1 MMENNNF
8 NKKDNFTKDDF
19 QLVQSNTIIHDLKLE
34 TKPTT
39 FFKDAIRRF
48 AKNKSSVVGAIIL
61 GILILLAIFVPM
73 ISTSNIKKTNTGEK
87 FLAPKLFKTGT
98 GFWDGTTKYT
108 GIVYDTVNEVPADYV
123 KDAVYKIINTYTQ
136 KTNAANS
143 YGVGGYVMFETTD
156 TQEVGKVFFLSS
168 YPTTF
173 TSNGE
178 YTFTTHLEEVNGA
191 LGGELAEYAL
201 YLTYT
206 DEITNQKQEILLKD
220 WSREYGDIR
229 VNISD
234 RLENENIEKVKG
246 TVTFKIKKG
255 TDLKKKN
262 YILIQNAYFDALE
275 DVENYKYIKNDLS
288 FTDATKMVLETK
300 KINNESEENI
310 KFWSCDGRKGVFESE
325 ITYCDFIYDTYAK
338 AYGKEIVPYTKTEL
352 EEFIN
357 NGWCEYD
364 YTIGPESFKLI
375 DEEKCPIDSIT
386 SQQTS
391 SITGKL
397 LNVQAISY
405 KYRKMGY
412 DKMPMFIFGTDEYG
426 HDIFKKAFAGLRTSL
441 VLGVCTT
448 AFCFLFG
455 LCWGSISGY
464 FGGNV
469 DLAMERFCDIL
480 GGIPWI
486 VVMTLCILHLGNN
499 FFTFFLALCLT
510 GWMSTAARTRTQFYR
525 FKGREYILAS
535 RTLGASDGR
544 LIFRHILPNSLGT
557 IITSSVLMIP
567 SVIFS
572 EATLAYLNLGLQGVQ
587 SFGVMMAQNQ
597 QYIDKYPNLVIFPA
611 VIIALMMISFNLFGN
626 GLRDAFN
633 PSLKGSE

>member
-1 MMENNNF
+1 MENKQF
-8 NKKDNFTKDDF
+8 YTDNYTKDDF
-19 QLVQSNTIIHDLKLE
+19 QLVQSNAVIHDLKLE

-39 FFKDAIRRF
+39 FFKDAIKRF

-61 GILILLAIFVPM
+61 GILILLSIFVPVL
-73 ISTSNIKKTNTGEK
+73 SNNNIKTINTDER

-123 KDAVYKIINTYTQ
+123 KDAVYKITNTYVE
-136 KTNAANS
+136 KTNAANP
-143 YGVGGYVMFETTD
+143 YGVGGYVIFETTD
-156 TQEVGKVFFLSS
+156 TKEVGKEFFLSS
-168 YPTTF
+168 YSTLF
-173 TSNGE
+173 TSSGN
-178 YTFTTHLEEVNGA
+178 YVFTTLLGEKNGA
-191 LGGELAEYAL
+191 LNGELAEYAL

-206 DEITNQKQEILLKD
+206 DSATNQKQEIVLKD
-220 WSREYGDIR
+220 WSKEYGEIH

-234 RLENENIEKVKG
+234 ALKEEGLEEVIG
-246 TVTFKIKKG
+246 TLTFKIKKDS
-255 TDLKKKN
+255 DLKKKN

-275 DVENYKYIKNDLS
+275 TVENYEYIKQDLS
-288 FTDATKMVLETK
+288 FSDATKMVLETK
-300 KINNESEENI
+300 KINNESEENTR
-310 KFWSCDGRKGVFESE
+310 FWSCDGRKGVFESE

-338 AYGKEIVPYTKTEL
+338 AYGKEVVTYTKTEL
-352 EEFIN
+352 EEMIN
-357 NGWCEYD
+357 KGWCTYD
-364 YTIGPESFKLI
+364 PTIGPESFQVL
-375 DEEKCPIDSIT
+375 DEENCPIDSVT
-386 SQQTS
+386 SQQLNS
-391 SITGKL
+391 KTGKL
-397 LNVQAISY
+397 LTVQAISY
-405 KYRKMGY
+405 KYHKMGY
-412 DKMPMFIFGTDEYG
+412 SKMPSFLFGTDEYG
-426 HDIFKKAFAGLRTSL
+426 HDMFKKAFSGLRTSL
-441 VLGVCTT
+441 VLGICTT

-486 VVMTLCILHLGNN
+486 VIMTLCILHLGNN
-499 FFTFFLALCLT
+499 FFVFFLALCLT

-626 GLRDAFN
+626 GLRDALN